1 MALQMAIFVATVHL
15 LTTLVIE
22 AAIRQVTVFV
32 TVVLPVVNMSS
43 GLMNVVVSPV
53 VPLTVLNVVSMKR
66 IVRSVEFLMVEIF
79 EEFFLLMF

>member
-1 MALQMAIFVATVHL
+1 MAIFVATVHL

>member
-1 MALQMAIFVATVHL
+1 MAIFVATVHL

-43 GLMNVVVSPV
+43 GLTNVVVSPV

>member
-1 MALQMAIFVATVHL
+1 MAIFVATVHL

-53 VPLTVLNVVSMKR
+53 VPLTVLNVVSVKR

>member
-1 MALQMAIFVATVHL
+1 MAIFVATVHL

-66 IVRSVEFLMVEIF
+66 IVRSVEFLTVEIF

>member
-1 MALQMAIFVATVHL
+1 MAIFVATVHL
-15 LTTLVIE
+15 LTTLMIE

>member
-1 MALQMAIFVATVHL
+1 MAIFVATVHL

-79 EEFFLLMF
+79 EEFFLLMFWNLG